1 MYHPLLVTHLNQF
14 QVASPCNT
22 IAHYPPS
29 GKEGKAAFS
38 LFHKGDCCPVALRS
52 QLVLCG
58 RYSGLDPKTPYWS
71 SPLLTTCLFCSSVE
85 YWLIRPR
92 TQVLNQSL
100 MGLDFTT
107 CKAYLDLRSFL
118 SQRSPSQGTRAWG
131 NVREQCIWRL
141 EITSFCLHKSLHVSY
156 EITGVFF

>member
-1 MYHPLLVTHLNQF
+1 MLCNLRKETGGPTRKKDTEKGCQRELVSLSTLQLFLQSDHVRKSGLSYSEERKKQHASSQLKHYYSQLKMYHPLLVTHLNQF

-85 YWLIRPR
+85 Y
-92 TQVLNQSL
+92 
-100 MGLDFTT
+100 
-107 CKAYLDLRSFL
+107 
-118 SQRSPSQGTRAWG
+118 
-131 NVREQCIWRL
+131 
-141 EITSFCLHKSLHVSY
+141 
-156 EITGVFF
+156 